1 MTTVSM
7 VSDVTDPVG
16 DVMRFIRNFN
26 EKYGAE
32 HPTFYQGSYSQVWI
46 KFIIISLFRR
56 ITYSAGMPAFQF
68 LPLYFGQNQSR
79 PDG

>member
-1 MTTVSM
+1 MTTVSYNRAMTTVSM

-32 HPTFYQGSYSQVWI
+32 HPTFYQGSYSQVCI
-46 KFIIISLFRR
+46 RFIHNCPF
-56 ITYSAGMPAFQF
+56 
-68 LPLYFGQNQSR
+68 
-79 PDG
+79 